1 MYDRFAV
8 NLNLECLGRKSEIIT
23 TILSS
28 YGWVLETLNPINERS
43 CSPFLKIEGTR
54 ENDHSVATLASSEE
68 VCQLKKTTHLVLAH
82 RAKMT
87 CAATENKADAPL
99 VQTTTKDRHRRIR
112 VKTVLLFW
120 ENFFA
125 NRLLQAYSALA
136 KILRSWTVVYRV
148 FRISNER

>member
-68 VCQLKKTTHLVLAH
+68 VCQLKKTTQP
-82 RAKMT
+82 RSRRGKMT
-87 CAATENKADAPL
+87 CAATENKADAAL
-99 VQTTTKDRHRRIR
+99 VQTTSTKDRHRRIR
-112 VKTVLLFW
+112 LKTALLFW